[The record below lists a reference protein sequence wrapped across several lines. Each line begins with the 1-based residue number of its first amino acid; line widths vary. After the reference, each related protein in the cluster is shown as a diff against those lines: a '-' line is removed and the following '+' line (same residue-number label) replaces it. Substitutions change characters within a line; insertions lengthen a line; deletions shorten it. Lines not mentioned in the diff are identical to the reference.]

1 MAVLV
6 PETATRLQAEAF
18 VTSAELATVGRSEI
32 IRHAAKNMAE
42 SALRKL
48 LDDCIR
54 TEDYQGFSGQTLRL
68 DVYVISPAE
77 LRKMLVDA
85 QRQGERDALRWGN
98 YSAAAK
104 GEG

>member
-1 MAVLV
+1 MAILV

-18 VTSAELATVGRSEI
+18 VTNAELAAVGRSEI
-32 IRHAAKNMAE
+32 IRYAAKSMAE
-42 SALRKL
+42 RALHKL

-54 TEDYQGFSGQTLRL
+54 TENYQGFSGQTLRL
-68 DVYVISPAE
+68 DVYILSPSD

-85 QRQGERDALRWGN
+85 QRQGEQDALRWGN
-98 YSAAAK
+98 YSAAAR